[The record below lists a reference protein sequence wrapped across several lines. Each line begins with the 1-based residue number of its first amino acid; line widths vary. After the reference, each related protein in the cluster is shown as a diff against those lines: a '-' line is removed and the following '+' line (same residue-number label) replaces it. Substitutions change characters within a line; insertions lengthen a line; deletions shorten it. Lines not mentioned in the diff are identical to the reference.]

1 MKKSPSPLRSASY
14 MWDSTSM
21 KSRTT
26 TPLEFN
32 SRTSSFGPM
41 VQTPTSLSDGNAV
54 PQASSSS
61 SLKPPAPG
69 SSLKVTGQVL
79 SRAALEISQAPTI
92 SLAASLG
99 AAVCAPAPAADS
111 ASAITARQARAGM
124 GETRTRWQ
132 WGARYHA
139 GRASSCLAGAPADSG
154 ASPAYAESMR
164 AHDRLVFGGHGGSA
178 TGRSGGLTARH
189 AQRLFNN

>member
-1 MKKSPSPLRSASY
+1 

-41 VQTPTSLSDGNAV
+41 VQTPTSLSDGKV
-54 PQASSSS
+54 LPQASSSS

-69 SSLKVTGQVL
+69 SSLKVAGQVL

-99 AAVCAPAPAADS
+99 AAVCAPAPTAES

-124 GETRTRWQ
+124 METRN
-132 WGARYHA
+132 
-139 GRASSCLAGAPADSG
+139 
-154 ASPAYAESMR
+154 E
-164 AHDRLVFGGHGGSA
+164 
-178 TGRSGGLTARH
+178 
-189 AQRLFNN
+189 